1 MNNKM
6 VTINKESKSI
16 LITGG
21 LGFIGSHIVEHFIKN
36 GHNVWVVDNESSFN
50 SGYRNDNAI
59 YIKEDIRSDKLEEI
73 FQDNH
78 FDICIHLA
86 AQASVT
92 SSIKDPIN
100 DASINILGSI
110 NIIKLCKK
118 YNCSKF
124 IAASSAAV
132 YGNPKHL
139 PIDENHSTDVLS
151 PYGLSK
157 LTMEKYI
164 QLSGVPYII
173 CRFSNVYGE
182 RQNAFGEAG
191 VVSIFDDA
199 MLNGKNV
206 FIDGDGKQSRDFI
219 YVKDVADIIYRLC
232 SSEIKN
238 EIFNISTNTS
248 CTINELFKT
257 MAKVYGYKKE
267 PIYRASRIGDIKESI
282 LDNKKLKRLPNID
295 KLTSSLA
302 GLNNLHNY
310 SKTNSIL
317 YTNKEYSNYVK
328 S

>member
-1 MNNKM
+1 MTNKM
-6 VTINKESKSI
+6 VTIHKKSKGI

-21 LGFIGSHIVEHFIKN
+21 LGFIGSHVVDSFVEN
-36 GHNVWVVDNESSFN
+36 GHNVWVVDNGFSLN
-50 SGYRNDNAI
+50 SGYRNNKAI
-59 YIKEDIRSDKLEEI
+59 YIKEDIRSEKLEDI

-92 SSIKDPIN
+92 SSVKDPMN
-100 DASINILGSI
+100 DASVNILGSI

-118 YNCSKF
+118 YNCSK
-124 IAASSAAV
+124 IIVASSAAV
-132 YGNPKHL
+132 YGNPKYI
-139 PIDENHSTDVLS
+139 PIDENHSTEVLS

-157 LTMEKYI
+157 LTMEKYL
-164 QLSGVPYII
+164 QLSEVPYII

-191 VVSIFDDA
+191 VVSIFSDA
-199 MLNGKNV
+199 MLKGKDV

-219 YVKDVADIIYRLC
+219 YVKDVADIIYKL
-232 SSEIKN
+232 STSEIKN

-248 CTINELFKT
+248 CTINELFKM
-257 MAKVYGYKKE
+257 MAKVYGYEKE
-267 PIYRASRIGDIKESI
+267 PIYRAARIGDIKESI
-282 LDNKKLKRLPNID
+282 LDNEKIKILPNID
-295 KLTSSLA
+295 KLTPSHA

-310 SKTNSIL
+310 SQTNRIL
-317 YTNKEYSNYVK
+317 CTNKEISNYVK